1 MPFTASLHTNEQSID
16 PVLGGGM
23 PVLRAF
29 WPKECAPCQQLDPM
43 LTNLAKAYIGKMLI
57 SKDLGHSW

>member
-16 PVLGGGM
+16 SVLGGGM

-43 LTNLAKAYIGKMLI
+43 LTNLAKA
-57 SKDLGHSW
+57 